1 RHQGTGPMT
10 RRALIGM
17 LIACG
22 GCFSW
27 GTPPDKF
34 PPALGPEGARV
45 ALRVRGESA
54 DRLGELLAVDST
66 GITIRGDRVIT
77 VAWPKVAALDVK
89 DVGLDYDIV
98 MGEPVSPEKIARLAL
113 LSRFPQGMRRVPVA
127 IDSLIAATSGG
138 IERFKD
144 RRVASAEGYRRVGAD
159 FPGMGE
165 HWLNVGMLLKNEIDP
180 TRPTLLAYATIHG
193 QPTLLGAGY
202 IVVTRDGEPPPDV
215 PGWPAEWHEHSGLLS
230 DESSGLHDAHH
241 SHSET
246 HMWVMHV

>member
-113 LSRFPQGMRRVPVA
+113 LSRFPPRHASR
-127 IDSLIAATSGG
+127 SGRD
-138 IERFKD
+138 RFAD
-144 RRVASAEGYRRVGAD
+144 RRDLRRHRTVQGQASRVRRGIPAGRCRLSRHGRALAECRNAL
-159 FPGMGE
+159 E
-165 HWLNVGMLLKNEIDP
+165 E
-180 TRPTLLAYATIHG
+180 
-193 QPTLLGAGY
+193 
-202 IVVTRDGEPPPDV
+202 RD
-215 PGWPAEWHEHSGLLS
+215 
-230 DESSGLHDAHH
+230 
-241 SHSET
+241 
-246 HMWVMHV
+246 